1 MVNQTLYQIDSKGR
15 IKIWKIWLE
24 VLASHVEIHIESGKL
39 HGKLAKTITK
49 VTKGKNIGKVN
60 ETTPET
66 QAISDIKS
74 KVESKLKQ
82 GYVKDVSHAKPQ
94 TELGTGIKQP
104 MLAHKYDPTKKQKG
118 SKNLIDLKL
127 EGKKVYVQPKLDGLR
142 GIFHVTKNSI
152 VLYSRKGER
161 LPVLAHLETSLFDSF
176 QKHFPNIEEL
186 WLDGELY
193 TNAFPFNQLSGLI
206 KKEKKTTQRL
216 ELCKTIEY
224 HLYDIQLEEIY
235 EKRQEILKKFES
247 PVVKIVPTTE
257 LIATEETLKNQLE
270 LCLAGL
276 YEGLMIRTVDVPY
289 IHKRT
294 WNLIKYKIFEDAE
307 FECIG
312 FEESKRGGM
321 AGAIICKTKEG
332 KEFNAGLTFSHTEAK
347 EMWENQEKYI
357 GRSVTVHYFGISEYN
372 IPRFPKA
379 KTFRID

>member
-15 IKIWKIWLE
+15 IKVWKIWLE

-39 HGKLAKTITK
+39 HGKLAKT
-49 VTKGKNIGKVN
+49 VTKITEGKNIGRAN
-60 ETTPET
+60 ATTPET
-66 QAISDIKS
+66 QAISEIKS
-74 KVESKLKQ
+74 KIESKLKQ
-82 GYVKDVSHAKPQ
+82 GYVEDISLAKPQ
-94 TELGTGIKQP
+94 SELGTGIKQP

-118 SKNLIDLKL
+118 SKNLTDLKL
-127 EGKKVYVQPKLDGLR
+127 KGKKIYTQPKLDGLR

-161 LPVLAHLETSLFDSF
+161 LPVLTHLEISLFDSF
-176 QKHFPNIEEL
+176 QKHFPNVEEL

-206 KKEKKTTQRL
+206 KKEKKTPKHL
-216 ELCKTIEY
+216 ELCKTVEY
-224 HLYDIQLEEIY
+224 HIYDVQLEEIY

-247 PVVKIVPTTE
+247 LVVKVVPTTE
-257 LIATEETLKNQLE
+257 LIATEETLRNQLE
-270 LCLAGL
+270 LHLADL
-276 YEGLMIRTVDVPY
+276 YEGLMIRTIDVPY

-294 WNLIKYKIFEDAE
+294 WNLLKYKIFEDDE
-307 FECIG
+307 FECVG

-332 KEFNAGLTFSHTEAK
+332 KEFNAGLTFSHTEAR

-357 GRSVTVHYFGISEYN
+357 GKQVTVRYFGVSEYN

-379 KTFRID
+379 KVFRID